1 MDVQAGRARKSEL
14 LASSDDS
21 ASLGRVFDRSVGRE
35 RILAAA
41 VMIVATRGF
50 GACTVREVAD
60 AAGIKAPGLYSHFR
74 SKEEILTEAVS
85 RVLVDFTANAAAVA
99 SGTPEEELRDTVR
112 RHVLYQI
119 ENVHLARVADM
130 LLDTASAGDFV
141 SHEDYE
147 RLLSQQRDY
156 LEMLGRR
163 VAAFA
168 PDLPAP
174 QVNVVAM
181 AILAMCDRVAVW
193 YDAAGPF
200 SPDELAD
207 LHWQLTRRMLGEQ

>member
-1 MDVQAGRARKSEL
+1 MPKSRSEEL
-14 LASSDDS
+14 T
-21 ASLGRVFDRSVGRE
+21 SLGRVFDRNVGRE

-41 VMIVATRGF
+41 VTIVATRGF
-50 GACTVREVAD
+50 GACTVREVAE

-85 RVLVDFTANAAAVA
+85 RVLADFTEYTAAVGD
-99 SGTPEEELRDTVR
+99 GTPEEQLRDTVR

-156 LEMLGRR
+156 LQILGRR

-168 PDLPAP
+168 PELPAP
-174 QVNVVAM
+174 QVNIVAM
-181 AILAMCDRVAVW
+181 AILAMCDRVAIW
-193 YDAAGPF
+193 YDADNPF
-200 SPDELAD
+200 TPDEVAD
-207 LHWQLTRRMLGEQ
+207 LHWRLARRMLTD

>member
-1 MDVQAGRARKSEL
+1 MRSASEKDIASTAERRADEI
-14 LASSDDS
+14 
-21 ASLGRVFDRSVGRE
+21 ASLGRVFNHSVGRE

-41 VMIVATRGF
+41 VTIVATRGF
-50 GACTVREVAD
+50 GACTVREVAE

-85 RVLVDFTANAAAVA
+85 RVLADFTENAAAVA
-99 SGTPEEELRDTVR
+99 DGTPEDELRDTVR

-156 LEMLGRR
+156 LAMLSRR
-163 VAAFA
+163 VAAYA
-168 PDLPAP
+168 PRLPAP
-174 QVNVVAM
+174 QVDIVTM
-181 AILAMCDRVAVW
+181 AILAMCDRVAIW
-193 YDAAGPF
+193 YDTASPF
-200 SPDELAD
+200 SPDEVAD
-207 LHWQLTRRMLGEQ
+207 IHWHLVRRMLAE